1 MTDLLRRLSMIDGTS
16 GDESAVRDF
25 IISQIDGFCEYKTD
39 PLGNIIVF
47 KQGKNRSAQK
57 LLVDAH
63 TDEVGLIITG
73 ITDGGFL
80 KFRTVGGI
88 DTSVLMFRRV
98 RINGKISGVI
108 GGKPVHLTH
117 GDEAKKLPEK
127 SSLYIDIGARDK
139 AEAESAVRPGDRAV
153 IESEFTVMGDKI
165 KSKAID
171 DRIGCAVLIKLIRE
185 DSDYDFYASFSVQEE
200 VGLRGAKTAAYGVD
214 PQSAIVLEATTAADI
229 AGVDDS
235 CSVCRL
241 GEGAAVSFMDNATV
255 YDRECYNAALN
266 SGIPCQVKRAVAGG
280 NNSGAVHLSREGVRT
295 LAISVPCRYIH
306 SASSV
311 ADIRDFDSALS
322 LARFMINE
330 ICGGKI
336 Q

>member
-1 MTDLLRRLSMIDGTS
+1 MTDLLRRLSVIDGTS
-16 GDESAVRDF
+16 GDECAVRDF
-25 IISQIDGFCEYKTD
+25 IISEIDGFCEYQTD

-63 TDEVGLIITG
+63 TDEVGLIITD

-108 GGKPVHLTH
+108 GGKPVHLTR
-117 GDEAKKLPEK
+117 GEEAKKLPEK
-127 SSLYIDIGARDK
+127 SSLYIDIGAENRT
-139 AEAESAVRPGDRAV
+139 EAESAVRPGDRAV

-165 KSKAID
+165 KAKAID
-171 DRIGCAVLIKLIRE
+171 DRIGCAVLITLLKQE
-185 DSDYDFYASFSVQEE
+185 SDYDFYACFSVQEE
-200 VGLRGAKTAAYGVD
+200 VGLRGARTASYGVN

-229 AGVDDS
+229 AGVDFKD
-235 CSVCRL
+235 SVCNL
-241 GEGAAVSFMDNATV
+241 GKGAAVSFMDNATV
-255 YDRECYNAALN
+255 YDREYYKAALN
-266 SGIPCQVKRAVAGG
+266 SGIPCQPKRAVAGG

-311 ADIRDFDSALS
+311 ADTRDFDSALS
-322 LARFMINE
+322 LARFMING
-330 ICGGKI
+330 ICGGEIK
-336 Q
+336 